1 MLTVVQL
8 NLAFD
13 ERLASPDALLANYH
27 TLTGWS
33 AAMSQAGASV
43 QTVQRFSADARQRRD
58 AVEYVFVADN
68 GRGTPRPWDEV
79 AGTVAVVSAA
89 HPDVVH
95 VNGLMFPA
103 AVVAL
108 RAALP
113 DAVIV
118 LQDHSGALPRTL
130 PWPLDRLTTARWS
143 QAFAVVDACTF
154 TAAELA
160 DRWRAAGLP
169 ASVPIIEIPEAS
181 TTLTPIDRREAAR
194 RTGMNRPLELLWVGR
209 LEPGKDPMT
218 MLDALEQALPHL
230 PEAHATMIFEGGQLE
245 AQVRTRVSGS
255 SALNGHVALAGAVP
269 HERVADYYSA
279 ADVFVS
285 ASRHEGSGYAL
296 IEAIACGVAPCVT
309 DIPASRA
316 LVGSI
321 GRPWPAGDAAAC
333 AAEIRALGRPSGR
346 PSRQAVRAHFDAE
359 LDWRAIGSRT
369 VDAYTALLAQR
380 RVRTP

>member
-89 HPDVVH
+89 QPDVVH
-95 VNGLMFPA
+95 VNGLLFPA

-113 DAVIV
+113 DVAIV

-194 RTGMNRPLELLWVGR
+194 RTGMNSPLELLWVGR

-296 IEAIACGVAPCVT
+296 IEALAAGVTPCVT
-309 DIPASRA
+309 DIPAFRA
-316 LVGSI
+316 LAGPVGVLWT
-321 GRPWPAGDAAAC
+321 PGDAAAC
-333 AAEIRALGRPSGR
+333 AAALRTTAHLEQR
-346 PSRQAVRAHFDAE
+346 PSRAAIRDYFATT
-359 LDWRAIGSRT
+359 LDWPVVGHRT
-369 VDAYTALLAQR
+369 VEAYTALVAR
-380 RVRTP
+380 RRR